1 MEIFMRPKYFLGF
14 DGGGTRLR
22 GCLIDES
29 GNVLA
34 VASHP
39 PASFPK
45 LKEKIGEPV
54 AVLANE
60 LKKNA
65 DLSNATIAAAGFCS
79 TGVGR
84 PAEREI
90 AQRALR
96 EKNIA
101 ATIMAESDFMA
112 AHAGAFGGGPGI
124 IVNAGTGVFGF
135 GRTARGENI
144 RVGGWGYLLGDE
156 GSGFAIAQAALI
168 AALQDWDGRGP
179 KTALRPIFEQHFN
192 VTSIELIISQI
203 YSSDFDRGK
212 FAELAPLVFEAADN
226 HDAVAHEI
234 VFRAG
239 RELGLLVRAAQNRG
253 QWHFPIPLVLI
264 GNLFHRRDVLLPGF
278 WEVLDSERFRLIT
291 PRFEPVIGA
300 ALLARSTAGMKITE
314 EFLSKLEQSWQAE
327 AK

>member
-1 MEIFMRPKYFLGF
+1 MTPKYFLGF
-14 DGGGTRLR
+14 DGGGTHLR

-29 GNVLA
+29 GEVLS

-54 AVLANE
+54 AALAHE
-60 LKKNA
+60 LQTRAGLPIGPAK
-65 DLSNATIAAAGFCS
+65 AAGFCS

-90 AQRALR
+90 VQRALR

-101 ATIMAESDFMA
+101 ETIIAESDFMA
-112 AHAGAFGGGPGI
+112 AHAGAFSGGPGI

-135 GRTARGENI
+135 GRTAGGENI

-168 AALQDWDGRGP
+168 AALKDWDGRGP
-179 KTALRPIFEQHFN
+179 QTALRPVFEKHFN

-203 YSSDFDRGK
+203 YSGDFDRGK

-226 HDAVAHEI
+226 GDAVAHEI
-234 VFRAG
+234 VRHNG
-239 RELGLLVRAAQNRG
+239 RELGHLVRAAANRG
-253 QWHFPIPLVLI
+253 QWTFPIPLALI
-264 GNLFHRRDVLLPGF
+264 GNLFRRGDLLLPAF
-278 WEVLDSERFRLIT
+278 WEVLEAKQFDLIV
-291 PRFEPVIGA
+291 PRFESVAGA
-300 ALLARSTAGMKITE
+300 ALLAMMAAGVSLRNDFLTTLERSWPTSTP
-314 EFLSKLEQSWQAE
+314 
-327 AK
+327 